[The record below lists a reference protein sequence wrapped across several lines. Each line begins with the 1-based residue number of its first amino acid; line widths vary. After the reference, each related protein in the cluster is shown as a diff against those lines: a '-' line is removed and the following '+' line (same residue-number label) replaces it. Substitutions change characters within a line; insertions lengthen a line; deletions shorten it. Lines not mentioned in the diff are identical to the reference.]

1 VVWGEMKQNADAIS
15 ARPDSGARILHD
27 AANASPEFAKS
38 PVRLHLIGHSA
49 GSIVHSHI
57 VERLCALGW
66 NFASLNLMAPAVT
79 TDLFSRSVLP
89 RLKDG
94 RVQQLN
100 QFHLGDAQEQ
110 TDPSCK
116 PILHYTRSLLYLVS
130 ESFEGGRRTP
140 LLGME
145 KYWEQSIGALN
156 LPNVRTLA
164 APGSASQSTTHGGF
178 DDDAATRQ
186 SVIALVRTGKLP

>member
-1 VVWGEMKQNADAIS
+1 MKQNADAIS
-15 ARPDSGARILHD
+15 AAPDSGGRILHD
-27 AANASPEFAKS
+27 AANASPVFAKS

-79 TDLFSRSVLP
+79 TDLFSRCVLP

-94 RVQQLN
+94 RVKQLN

-110 TDPSCK
+110 TDPTCK
-116 PILHYTRSLLYLVS
+116 PVLHYTRSLLYLVS

-145 KYWEQSIGALN
+145 KYWAQSLGALN
-156 LPNVRTLA
+156 LPNVQAFT
-164 APGSASQSTTHGGF
+164 APGTASQSSTHGGF
-178 DDDAATRQ
+178 DDDVTTRR
-186 SVIALVRTGKLP
+186 SVIALIKS